1 MNTDRES
8 SILVTMCN
16 LFERRGGAV
25 FDVTDNLITGE
36 KFQAGAGTEASLK
49 LALEGIAILHQMD
62 LKKAEA
68 GKENWFPGIGNLE
81 RTKM

>member
-1 MNTDRES
+1 M
-8 SILVTMCN
+8 
-16 LFERRGGAV
+16 
-25 FDVTDNLITGE
+25 
-36 KFQAGAGTEASLK
+36 GAGTEASLK